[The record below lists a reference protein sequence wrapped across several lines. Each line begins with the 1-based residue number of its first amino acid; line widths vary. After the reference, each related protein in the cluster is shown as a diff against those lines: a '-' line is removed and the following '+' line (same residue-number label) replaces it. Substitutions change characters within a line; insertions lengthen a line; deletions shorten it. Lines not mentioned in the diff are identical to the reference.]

1 MMPILMSVALGTWH
15 GVTGSAA
22 HKPVQESDGYSKAQS
37 PAWGWA
43 GKLGAALQMKY
54 AAARNTILA
63 LWLLLG
69 LGVATYVFAS
79 VYLTHRRQWTEA
91 LQAECVREGQRV
103 EEVVYQNSQEVAALR
118 GFVETTYMETSPPI
132 LTQSLFQQNTQRT
145 AFTRYGCH

>member
-1 MMPILMSVALGTWH
+1 MLVALGTWH
-15 GVTGSAA
+15 GVTGSAD

-54 AAARNTILA
+54 AAARNIILA
-63 LWLLLG
+63 LWLLVG
-69 LGVATYVFAS
+69 FGVAMYVFLS
-79 VYLTHRRQWTEA
+79 VYLTHHQQWNKA
-91 LQAECVREGQRV
+91 LQVDCLREGQRV

-118 GFVETTYMETSPPI
+118 GFVETMYMETSPPI

-145 AFTRYGCH
+145 AFTR